1 MYTKTIACSTV
12 DNRNRCNDITNI
24 LSAQLK
30 ESFEPFLFKKVR
42 KISGYKGF
50 LKATNKIIESYT
62 TDKIIG
68 LNSHDKILIFGHY
81 TSLICQLQLWDAEEK
96 RYTENT
102 IYFGRFDD
110 ETGILTAL
118 AEPTEYR
125 TDLNIDEFHNA
136 QNNIRELKKEL
147 EKHESVIKEFRL

>member
-1 MYTKTIACSTV
+1 MFTKTIACSTV

-24 LSAQLK
+24 LSAQIK

-42 KISGYKGF
+42 KISGYKGW
-50 LKATNKIIESYT
+50 LKATYAITESYT
-62 TDKIIG
+62 TDKILG
-68 LNSHDKILIFGHY
+68 LNSHDRIQIYSSY
-81 TSLICQLQLWDAEEK
+81 TSLICEIKLWDAEEK
-96 RYTENT
+96 LWTANT

-125 TDLNIDEFHNA
+125 TDLTIDEFYHA
-136 QNNIRELKKEL
+136 QNNVRELKKEL
-147 EKHESVIKEFRL
+147 EKHESVMKEFRL